1 MNRENVIVYQ
11 TEMGILK
18 NMLTSGAI
26 DEEDYLKAEEH
37 LSKKHNITDKSIY
50 RLNNLICTQKYGMY
64 IGDGKEKNNG
74 RIHGNRSEK
83 EVTKI
88 T

>member
-1 MNRENVIVYQ
+1 
-11 TEMGILK
+11 
-18 NMLTSGAI
+18 MLIIKDMFDKKMI
-26 DEEDYLKAEEH
+26 DESDYIKAELF
-37 LSKKHNITDKSIY
+37 LSKKHCIDDKSIY

-74 RIHGNRSEK
+74 RIYSNCSEK